1 MAKPI
6 NEALILREKI
16 QKCNSAER
24 WEQAVSEQSTK
35 NICQVL

>member
-6 NEALILREKI
+6 NEAPILREKI
-16 QKCNSAER
+16 QKCHSVEG
-24 WEQAVSEQSTK
+24 WKQAVSEQSTK